1 MRSGLK
7 YLGVLVLGL
16 VCFTAR
22 ADVFS
27 HPVAGNQDSIANLER
42 LAGKFAAQTN
52 LKGEFVQ
59 EKFLSVL
66 TKPLRSHGFFS
77 VSAGAFDWRITHP
90 FSVSY
95 HYANGELYKQTEDS
109 RELVEPADDPMLY
122 GFFVFFSSIFDMS
135 QAELQKMF
143 ELYFTRTDDDGWVLG
158 LLPKNDL
165 LKRSMQS
172 IVVEGHEV
180 SAADQ
185 GVPTADDAM
194 TVIISKVSIHEPSG
208 DYSQLLFSY

>member
-7 YLGVLVLGL
+7 YLGVLALGL
-16 VCFTAR
+16 ICVTAR

-27 HPVAGNQDSIANLER
+27 YPVAGNQASITSLER

-66 TKPLRSHGFFS
+66 TKPLRSRGFFS

-95 HYANGELYKQTEDS
+95 HYADGELYKQTEDS

-143 ELYFTRTDDDGWVLG
+143 ELYFTHTDDGWVLG
-158 LLPKNDL
+158 LLPRDDL

-172 IVVEGHEV
+172 IVVEGHEI
-180 SAADQ
+180 S
-185 GVPTADDAM
+185 GVEEDAPMADDVM